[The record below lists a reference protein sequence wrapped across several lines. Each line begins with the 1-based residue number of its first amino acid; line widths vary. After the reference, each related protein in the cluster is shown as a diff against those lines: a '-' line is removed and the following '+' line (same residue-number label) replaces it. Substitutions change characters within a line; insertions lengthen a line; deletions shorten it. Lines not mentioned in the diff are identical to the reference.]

1 MRKMISFSIVLLA
14 GLSGGYAA
22 AEDAPSPSLTA
33 EEHAELIRLLDE
45 SFDKL
50 MGLIT
55 GLSDEQWNFK
65 QNPDRWSTGECAEHI
80 VRSETALLDAAM
92 RALSGDPDPEW
103 QERTKG
109 KTALLRQIMPNRGAM
124 GAGGATAPME
134 IRPSEKWGRGK
145 AIAEFYKIRGEV
157 RGYAETLDET
167 GRSGGRP
174 IKEYTEEHPFPVFG
188 WLSAHDWL
196 LYIPLHT
203 IRHSK
208 QIIEV
213 QEDENFPEG

>member
-1 MRKMISFSIVLLA
+1 MRKIIALSIVLLA
-14 GLSGGYAA
+14 GLCGGLAVG
-22 AEDAPSPSLTA
+22 EDVPSPSLTA

-80 VRSETALLDAAM
+80 VRSETALLESAK

-103 QERTKG
+103 YERTKG
-109 KTALLRQIMPNRGAM
+109 KTALLRRIMPNRGAM
-124 GAGGATAPME
+124 GAGGATAPVE
-134 IRPSEKWGRGK
+134 IRPSEKWGRAK
-145 AIAEFYKIRGEV
+145 TIAEFYKIRGEV
-157 RGYAETLDET
+157 RGYAETID
-167 GRSGGRP
+167 RP

-188 WLSAHDWL
+188 WLTAHDWL
-196 LYIPLHT
+196 IYIPLHT

-213 QEDENFPEG
+213 QEDENYPEG

>member
-1 MRKMISFSIVLLA
+1 MRKTIALVTLLLA
-14 GLSGGYAA
+14 GLCSGLAVG
-22 AEDAPSPSLTA
+22 EDGPSPSLTE

-80 VRSETALLDAAM
+80 VRSETSLLDTAK
-92 RALSGDPDPEW
+92 RALSGEPDPEW

-109 KTALLRQIMPNRGAM
+109 KTALLRRIMPNRGAM

-157 RGYAETLDET
+157 RGYVETMD
-167 GRSGGRP
+167 RP
-174 IKEYTEEHPFPVFG
+174 IKEYTEEHPFPIFG
-188 WLSAHDWL
+188 WLTAHDWL
-196 LYIPLHT
+196 IYIPLHT

-213 QEDENFPEG
+213 QEDENYPKG

>member
-1 MRKMISFSIVLLA
+1 MRKSIALSIVLLA
-14 GLSGGYAA
+14 GLCSGAA
-22 AEDAPSPSLTA
+22 SGEDVPSPSLTA

-92 RALSGDPDPEW
+92 RALNGDADPEW
-103 QERTKG
+103 YERTKG
-109 KTALLRQIMPNRGAM
+109 KTNLIRQVMPNRRPM
-124 GAGGATAPME
+124 GAGGATAPVE
-134 IRPSEKWGRGK
+134 IRPTEKWGRAK
-145 AIAEFYKIRGEV
+145 TIAEFYKIRGQV
-157 RGYAETLDET
+157 RGYAETID
-167 GRSGGRP
+167 RP

-188 WLSAHDWL
+188 WLTAHDWL
-196 LYIPLHT
+196 IYIPLHT

-213 QEDENFPEG
+213 QEDENYPKG